1 MSDTPELY
9 RNRAA
14 MERANAAASGL
25 DNVRERC
32 ERAARAWE
40 EMAERLERTSKL
52 RMEREN
58 AAAHAVEQ
66 RMLAAAE

>member
-14 MERANAAASGL
+14 MERANAAASAL

-52 RMEREN
+52 RGERED
-58 AAAHAVEQ
+58 AAARAAEQ
-66 RMLAAAE
+66 RMLMAAE

>member
-14 MERANAAASGL
+14 MERANAAASSL
-25 DNVRERC
+25 DNVRARC
-32 ERAARAWE
+32 ERAAMAWE

-52 RMEREN
+52 RSERED
-58 AAAHAVEQ
+58 AAARAAEQ
-66 RMLAAAE
+66 RQLMAAE